1 MKYYHNNRCRKSRE
15 GLELLGLKGLQPEI
29 VHYMNQGISADELQD
44 IIKKLGI
51 SPKELVREGEK
62 IFKEEL
68 KGKKLNDKEWIE
80 WMIKYPQLIE
90 RPILVH
96 GKKAVIGRPSQNLL
110 SIL

>member
-15 GLELLGLKGLQPEI
+15 GLELLESKGLHPEI
-29 VHYMNQGISADELQD
+29 VYYMNDKISADELKD
-44 IIKKLGI
+44 IIIKLEI
-51 SPKELVREGEK
+51 SPEELVRKGEK

-68 KGKKLNDKEWIE
+68 KGKTLKDEEWIE

-90 RPILVH
+90 RPVLVH
-96 GKKAVIGRPSQNLL
+96 GNRAVIGRPSDNLL